1 MGQIDFGK
9 IQNYDNR
16 REISDS
22 GSPISFRELAL
33 ILGSVN
39 GFYC

>member
-9 IQNYDNR
+9 IQNYDNQR
-16 REISDS
+16 KISDS
-22 GSPISFRELAL
+22 SLPISFRELAL
-33 ILGSVN
+33 VLGSVN